1 MIILENISKI
11 YQIGEVSINALKNVS
26 LNIESGEMVSVMG
39 SSGSG
44 KSTLMNILGCL
55 DVPTEG
61 DYLFEGEKIQDL
73 SENQLA
79 DIRSSN
85 IGFIFQTY
93 NLLPRL
99 TALSNVELPLLYSG
113 ESSTKEKSLKALG
126 KVGIADRGNHK
137 PAELSGGQQQ
147 RVGIARA
154 LVKNP
159 TLILA
164 DEPTGNL
171 DSKTSIEIMSIL
183 QDLNINSGIT
193 VIVVT
198 HEPEIATFTDRVI
211 SFRDGEIISD
221 EKNLDRILVPQLTEV
236 NK

>member
-1 MIILENISKI
+1 M
-11 YQIGEVSINALKNVS
+11 
-26 LNIESGEMVSVMG
+26 
-39 SSGSG
+39 
-44 KSTLMNILGCL
+44 
-55 DVPTEG
+55 
-61 DYLFEGEKIQDL
+61 
-73 SENQLA
+73 
-79 DIRSSN
+79 
-85 IGFIFQTY
+85 
-93 NLLPRL
+93 
-99 TALSNVELPLLYSG
+99 
-113 ESSTKEKSLKALG
+113 G

-221 EKNLDRILVPQLTEV
+221 EKNLDRILAPQLTEV